1 MTNGVLE
8 KMLRDELHGDLAQL
22 IRIVAEGDDESVLSV
37 ARQDVPRLV
46 RVLRALTEQHKPDA
60 NGRCTECR
68 RGWLRRLPGACR
80 MLLVVRLAWT
90 VDGPEEPVAVPKV
103 RGCSA
108 VRRGRSRW

>member
-22 IRIVAEGDDESVLSV
+22 ARIVAEGDDQSVLSV

-46 RVLRALTEQHKPDA
+46 RVLRALAEQHKPDA

-68 RGWLRRLPGACR
+68 RGWWRRLPGACR
-80 MLLVVRLAWT
+80 LLLVVRLAWT
-90 VDGPEEPVAVPKV
+90 LNTPEEPAAVPQV

-108 VRRGRSRW
+108 VGRGRSWR

>member
-8 KMLRDELHGDLAQL
+8 KMLRDELNGDLAQL

-46 RVLRALTEQHKPDA
+46 RVLRALAEQHKPDA

-90 VDGPEEPVAVPKV
+90 VNGPEEPVAVPKV